1 MAPGIRGKK
10 LQAARETLGQACLQ
24 GVVARIRRTLHRVK
38 SKSLYC
44 QTRQSRII
52 RTHRAQKAL
61 DHGLVLIHEPVFLA
75 SRGAYIAQ
83 IEQPV
88 VSELVLHAERELLN
102 VRGAEIMQVGID
114 AIGRNRLNTR
124 RKERTGSSR
133 QECRRTAKWKHR
145 SEEQT

>member
-38 SKSLYC
+38 PKSLYR

-52 RTHRAQKAL
+52 RTHRAQSAL
-61 DHGLVLIHEPVFLA
+61 DHGLVLIHEPIFLA
-75 SRGAYIAQ
+75 SRRAYIAQ

-88 VSELVLHAERELLN
+88 VGKLVLYAECELLN
-102 VRGAEIMQVGID
+102 VRGAEIMQVGVD
-114 AIGRNRLNTR
+114 AISRDLLNTVGI
-124 RKERTGSSR
+124 K
-133 QECRRTAKWKHR
+133 
-145 SEEQT
+145 